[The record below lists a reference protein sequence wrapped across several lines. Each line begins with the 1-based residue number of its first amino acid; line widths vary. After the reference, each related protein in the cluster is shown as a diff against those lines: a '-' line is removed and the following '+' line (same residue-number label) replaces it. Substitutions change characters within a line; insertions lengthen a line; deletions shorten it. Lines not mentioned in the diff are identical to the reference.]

1 MIVRKSYVSCFLSL
15 LKGSHGSGVR
25 TLSNIAYR
33 SGQTWTVDAI
43 TAWQR
48 HVLCS
53 LPWLSSINNSTIL
66 TSFQVISDKDN
77 LRIYV
82 RLSIS
87 VDIKVKC
94 NSTFTSIGKSKIS
107 AATTW
112 HHVTTRHVPPP
123 RVTWHRK
130 HKLWRG
136 AKNRQILKVCNHQST
151 KASLCLKDS
160 SYAMVFIW
168 IYLVGCG
175 VCRMAGL
182 RQSSVVVIIYASIC
196 PLSLQHNIGPL
207 IQPATAQITSCSNTN
222 NK

>member
-1 MIVRKSYVSCFLSL
+1 MSAAFSHYWKGVMEVGSEHHQTLLTGLVRHGLWMLSP
-15 LKGSHGSGVR
+15 HGSGMCCAHC
-25 TLSNIAYR
+25 LDYLA
-33 SGQTWTVDAI
+33 
-43 TAWQR
+43 
-48 HVLCS
+48 
-53 LPWLSSINNSTIL
+53 STIQQFLLPSKLFL
-66 TSFQVISDKDN
+66 TKT
-77 LRIYV
+77 IYECMSV
-82 RLSIS
+82 SQYVS

>member
-1 MIVRKSYVSCFLSL
+1 MSAAFSHYWKGVMEVGSEHHQTLLTGLVRHGLWMLS
-15 LKGSHGSGVR
+15 SHGSSMCCAHCLDYLAS
-25 TLSNIAYR
+25 TFQQFL
-33 SGQTWTVDAI
+33 
-43 TAWQR
+43 
-48 HVLCS
+48 
-53 LPWLSSINNSTIL
+53 LPSKLFLTKTIYECMPV
-66 TSFQVISDKDN
+66 SQ
-77 LRIYV
+77 YV
-82 RLSIS
+82 S

-136 AKNRQILKVCNHQST
+136 AKNRQLLKVWCNHQST

>member
-1 MIVRKSYVSCFLSL
+1 MSAAFSHYWKGVMEVGSEHHQTLLTGLVRHGLWMLSP
-15 LKGSHGSGVR
+15 HGSGMCCAHC
-25 TLSNIAYR
+25 LDYLA
-33 SGQTWTVDAI
+33 
-43 TAWQR
+43 
-48 HVLCS
+48 
-53 LPWLSSINNSTIL
+53 STIL